1 MRLMVA
7 ILGITLLCNVSAAQW
22 THQPS
27 GTTAR
32 LRGLAV
38 VNAKVVWASGTEGT
52 YVRTTDGGITWK
64 SATVPGATDLDFRD
78 VHAADERK
86 AFLLSIGA
94 GEKSRIYQTADGGDT
109 WALRFIN
116 HDPRGFLDAIAF
128 WDADHG
134 IAMGDP
140 VDGRFTILTTGDGGV
155 NWKKAPPETMPLA
168 KQGEGAFAASGT
180 CLVVQGD
187 RNAWFGTGG
196 GAASRVFR
204 TADEGQ
210 TWTAHETP
218 IPAGKPSAGIFSLA
232 FRDPN
237 LMVSPSEAITK
248 PRSKRQR
255 VVAKTSD
262 GGLTWTMPAGPGP
275 GGYRSAVAYVPG
287 LAQPTLVAVGPTGS
301 DFSSDGGETWTPLGK
316 MGFHAVAFTGPI
328 DGGWGVGDDG
338 ITARWHG
345 QVHSPNR

>member
-7 ILGITLLCNVSAAQW
+7 ILGITLLCNISAAQW
-22 THQPS
+22 TQQPS

-38 VNAKVVWASGTEGT
+38 VNAKVVWASGTEGI

-64 SATVPGATDLDFRD
+64 SATVPGAKDLDFRD
-78 VHAADERK
+78 VHAADDRK
-86 AFLLSIGA
+86 AFLLSIGP

-140 VDGRFTILTTGDGGV
+140 VDGRFVIVTTGDGGL
-155 NWKKAPPETMPLA
+155 NWKKAPPESMPLA

-196 GAASRVFR
+196 GATSRVFR
-204 TADEGQ
+204 TADKGQ
-210 TWTAHETP
+210 TWTAYETP

-232 FRDPN
+232 FRDPLN
-237 LMVSPSEAITK
+237 GVAVGGDYKAPEQATG
-248 PRSKRQR
+248 

-262 GGLTWTMPAGPGP
+262 GGLTWTIPAGPGP
-275 GGYRSAVAYVPG
+275 GGYRSAVTYVPG
-287 LAQPTLVAVGPTGS
+287 SAQPTLVAVGPTGS
-301 DFSSDGGETWTPLGK
+301 DFSSDGGETWTPLGTLGLHTV
-316 MGFHAVAFTGPI
+316 GFTDLI
-328 DGGWGVGDDG
+328 DGGWGAGEDG
-338 ITARWHG
+338 IIARWHG
-345 QVHSPNR
+345 VLHSPHR